1 MLQKKDQPYSPL
13 KTIRPW
19 LMFLLLPLIA
29 LDSCQKVVNIDLNE
43 ASPHIVIE
51 GVITDSLGPYT
62 VKLTLSGSYYNQPVI
77 NAVTGAQVMISDLS
91 FGSTDT
97 LTESFPGVYL
107 TSKTRG
113 IPGHTYQLMV
123 ISGGKSYSAESTM
136 HAHVPIDSLTIETT
150 DRFNRRFSDH
160 TKGISCHFMDPAN
173 EKNYYRVKLFVNDST
188 QADRYRLYDDQY
200 YNGEE
205 TDIRAGNASPGDS
218 VRVELMSIDKSTYD
232 FYRTLSDILRINPFF
247 GSTPANPNTNLSNG
261 ALGYFAAMAIDTKTM
276 VVPLNP

>member
-1 MLQKKDQPYSPL
+1 MLRKLTYTYSPL
-13 KTIRPW
+13 KTLRLW
-19 LMFLLLPLIA
+19 HALLLMPVIILN
-29 LDSCQKVVNIDLNE
+29 SCQKVVNIDLNE
-43 ASPHIVIE
+43 AFPHIVIE
-51 GVITDSLGPYT
+51 GLISDSLGPYM
-62 VKLTLSGSYYNQPVI
+62 VKLTLSGRYFNQPVI
-77 NAVTGAQVMISDLS
+77 NPVTGAQVMISDLTA
-91 FGSTDT
+91 GMTDT
-97 LTESFPGVYL
+97 LNETIPGVYL

-123 ISGGKSYSAESTM
+123 LSGEKIYSAESTM

-150 DRFNRRFSDH
+150 DRFNRHFSDN

-218 VRVELMSIDKSTYD
+218 VRVELISIDKATYD
-232 FYRTLSDILRINPFF
+232 YYRTLSDILRINPFF

-261 ALGYFAAMAIDTKTM
+261 ALGYFAAMAIDTRTM
-276 VVPLNP
+276 VIPLKP